1 MSDWLKTRCGLA
13 RTPPVRRESRD
24 LRRDPRTRDAKHELQ
39 MGGSYARAFASTAL
53 RQYPHNR
60 DSRPDGLG
68 DDVGFAERF
77 EWLLTMI
84 RTCPRTRAGSPSR
97 TS

>member
-1 MSDWLKTRCGLA
+1 MVRSDAAPSPR
-13 RTPPVRRESRD
+13 PP
-24 LRRDPRTRDAKHELQ
+24 
-39 MGGSYARAFASTAL
+39 L

-60 DSRPDGLG
+60 DRPTMSGLG

-77 EWLLTMI
+77 EWLLTI
-84 RTCPRTRAGSPSR
+84 SDVSPAPRAGSPSR